1 MNIDVAIKGSI
12 SFILAACALV
22 MLSSNS
28 IAATPKNLVC
38 DWTDLETAF
47 AEDALNSL
55 PTEGTY
61 NLETLKYEPT
71 ENTYRI
77 YEKTYAKAWSNQVT
91 LAAAARPGAV
101 ASKQVVWNHWY
112 RMQLKAQ
119 EVADENEVLCRG
131 FNGQPPN
138 CPPDVISRREKE
150 MDDSRE
156 RFKRKFILPGLMDT
170 RTLLSDIRNAK
181 TSCQA
186 SPFVMRYTLTIDIEE
201 LSGSGEGK
209 SEWSAE
215 SCTNLKRWD
224 VTDEEAAGGLRDI
237 DFDSTPNLIRFD
249 GLTDGNHTFN
259 VDRRNLKAGFG
270 DERYMQCRIEDLKTQ
285 I

>member
-61 NLETLKYEPT
+61 NLETLKYEPK
-71 ENTYRI
+71 EKTYRI

-91 LAAAARPGAV
+91 IAAAARPGAV

-112 RMQLKAQ
+112 RMSLKAQ

-138 CPPDVISRREKE
+138 CPPDVLSRREKDE
-150 MDDSRE
+150 DDRRE
-156 RFKRKFILPGLMDT
+156 RFKREFILPGLMET
-170 RTLLSDIRNAK
+170 RTLLSDIRKAK
-181 TSCQA
+181 TSCQE
-186 SPFVMRYTLTIDIEE
+186 SPFVMRYTLTIDVDE
-201 LSGSGEGK
+201 LSGRGEGK

-270 DERYMQCRIEDLKTQ
+270 DERFMQCRIEDLKTK